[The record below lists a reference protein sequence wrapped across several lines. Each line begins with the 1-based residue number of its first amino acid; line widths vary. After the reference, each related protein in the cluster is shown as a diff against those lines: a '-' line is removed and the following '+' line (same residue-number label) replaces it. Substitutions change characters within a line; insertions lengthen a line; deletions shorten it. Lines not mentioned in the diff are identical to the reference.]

1 MFSLQG
7 SSTVMDN
14 GSLTTQPPIGL
25 YQVYTFVWSKSFEAC
40 HRHQVPDGWY
50 VAPGLG
56 WGGLRKENAS
66 DDNIE
71 RVLLIRVQT
80 QTNNFFFTTPHW
92 KMIKVNIFRHYKL
105 LHKLQKWLEH
115 MPNHTLLTRGDS
127 PLVNDCRFGPCCQCK
142 PYLNQKKFSIKKPH
156 DRWKEF
162 FKPFKTWLSG
172 NF

>member
-1 MFSLQG
+1 MGHILAIWDPGGPYWSPQITIFTPETSMFSLQG
-7 SSTVMDN
+7 SSTVMEN

-105 LHKLQKWLEH
+105 LHKLEKWLEH
-115 MPNHTLLTRGDS
+115 MPNHTLLTRGNS
-127 PLVNDCRFGPCCQCK
+127 PLVTDCRFGPCC
-142 PYLNQKKFSIKKPH
+142 
-156 DRWKEF
+156 
-162 FKPFKTWLSG
+162 
-172 NF
+172 